1 MLSSAEDRSAG
12 PSQSA
17 ASGVSPLFGRSAEEP
32 RTRREAEK
40 AQRRRDLLAAAGRLF
55 GMHGFSA
62 VALGDIGREVG
73 VSGQAIYRHFHSK
86 QDLLAHLLLEVSRWL
101 LDGGTMI
108 EAEAQDPEVRLD
120 RLIGHHVAFAC
131 AHAGVIDIQE
141 RELFQLA
148 EEPRRAVR
156 RMQREYADIWSAALA
171 ELHPQ
176 EGSDGLHTRVHA
188 IFGLINSTNYSTRRR
203 PAALSDSE
211 TLAAMARA
219 AAHCRTRA
227 APLV

>member
-1 MLSSAEDRSAG
+1 MSSAGERPAG
-12 PSQSA
+12 AGQA
-17 ASGVSPLFGRSAEEP
+17 ADPRVSPLFGRGAEEP

-55 GMHGFSA
+55 GAHGFRA

-73 VSGQAIYRHFHSK
+73 VSGQAIYRHFDSK
-86 QDLLAHLLLEVSRWL
+86 QDLLARLLMEVSQWLLE
-101 LDGGTMI
+101 GGRAI
-108 EAEAQDPEVRLD
+108 EADAQDPEVRLD
-120 RLIGHHVAFAC
+120 RLIDHHVAFAY
-131 AHAGVIDIQE
+131 AHAEVIDIQE

-171 ELHPQ
+171 ALHPQ
-176 EGSDGLHTRVHA
+176 ESSDGLHTRVHA

-203 PAALSDSE
+203 PAALSESE

-219 AAHCRTRA
+219 AAHCRTRS
-227 APLV
+227 APLM